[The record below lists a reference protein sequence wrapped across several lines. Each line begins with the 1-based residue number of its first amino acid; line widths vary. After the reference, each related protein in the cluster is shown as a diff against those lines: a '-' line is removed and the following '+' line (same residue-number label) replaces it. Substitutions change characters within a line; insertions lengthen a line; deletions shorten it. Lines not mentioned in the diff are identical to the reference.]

1 MNDNS
6 FSVQNYASSGGN
18 FNRTGPVK
26 IPLKQ
31 RINQINDD
39 FNDILSNDG
48 TQEGDSL
55 EAEKLREKKQKA
67 SAIISLTKN
76 SQANVQALVGYQN
89 T

>member
-31 RINQINDD
+31 RINQINEDY
-39 FNDILSNDG
+39 NEILSN
-48 TQEGDSL
+48 EGR
-55 EAEKLREKKQKA
+55 ERTEIEK
-67 SAIISLTKN
+67 
-76 SQANVQALVGYQN
+76 
-89 T
+89 